1 MVAETYTTATDGG
14 SRSTTGTITA
24 PAQRGSGPMS
34 WTTSVAPVEPARAR
48 DARPAPRLRQLIGVC
63 GWAAVLGGVGL
74 VIGIRGLIGVLAGN
88 PPGWFEPTM
97 IVVGFVGIS
106 LTVAAFL
113 TVHRNRAP
121 WVFLGASSLSLIA
134 AMIVTAQAF

>member
-1 MVAETYTTATDGG
+1 
-14 SRSTTGTITA
+14 
-24 PAQRGSGPMS
+24 MS
-34 WTTSVAPVEPARAR
+34 WTTSVAPAETAHARE
-48 DARPAPRLRQLIGVC
+48 ARPAPRLRQLIGVC

-121 WVFLGASSLSLIA
+121 WVYLGASSLSLIA